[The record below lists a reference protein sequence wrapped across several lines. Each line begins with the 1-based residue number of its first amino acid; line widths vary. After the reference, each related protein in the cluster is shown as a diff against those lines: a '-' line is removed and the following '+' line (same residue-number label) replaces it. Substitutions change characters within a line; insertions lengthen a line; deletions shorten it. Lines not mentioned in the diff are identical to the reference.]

1 MNTTDA
7 TTGVTALCGH
17 DPTQG
22 SGWSVP
28 CVSIQLTLSQ
38 GSSDDTHVLHGKV

>member
-7 TTGVTALCGH
+7 TTGVTALCGL

-38 GSSDDTHVLHGKV
+38 GSSD